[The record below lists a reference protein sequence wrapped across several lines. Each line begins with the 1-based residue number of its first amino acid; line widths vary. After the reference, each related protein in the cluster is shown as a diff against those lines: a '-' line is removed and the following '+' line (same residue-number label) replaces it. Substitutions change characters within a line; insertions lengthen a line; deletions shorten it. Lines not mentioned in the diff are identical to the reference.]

1 MNNRENQLFNNT
13 KSRLTNS
20 FMPDSPHLLPYSDP
34 YKRIWYKA
42 IATLIF
48 YISLPLVYLNFFE
61 YIWFGKVEAPIKFI
75 ISLPAWGLVLS
86 LVSAF
91 LIEKEFR
98 NLLLGKIGILSGAA
112 LFLYSLIGWISGNQI
127 DWMYKDWLLFI
138 YLLDG
143 IAMFFLLSKS
153 YFPKFQLTAYVFFLA
168 YLIYETFQESI
179 KAALAEGIIN
189 TNASIGMDTRVSGGT
204 MIIIAGSLIVTGISI
219 VILCRLRW
227 FWVIPPLGL
236 VSLEFYFG
244 GFIGA
249 TRGAFLGILVV
260 FICSGFSLLLY
271 RLCSKTM
278 VLKPQPS
285 MSLSLL
291 KFLLISFTI
300 FIFTVIMFDIINF
313 DLIQLFQ
320 SSLLYERAFTDES
333 SGSNNERIEEASFVI
348 GNLQDLD
355 FLFGK
360 GLGATFINPIR
371 KGWNVD
377 LEINWLH
384 IGPLTFLL
392 KGGLP
397 LFFLVI
403 FFFYIKLPY
412 LYSKALLNPY
422 AFDSKKRT
430 ALLTVL
436 PGVLGWSIWL
446 LTGGSYDAANFF
458 GLGFA
463 FGAYSHIR
471 KHGLG
476 IFFE

>member
-1 MNNRENQLFNNT
+1 MIYQAFQISIEAMLAEESIST
-13 KSRLTNS
+13 ISR
-20 FMPDSPHLLPYSDP
+20 
-34 YKRIWYKA
+34 
-42 IATLIF
+42 
-48 YISLPLVYLNFFE
+48 
-61 YIWFGKVEAPIKFI
+61 
-75 ISLPAWGLVLS
+75 
-86 LVSAF
+86 
-91 LIEKEFR
+91 
-98 NLLLGKIGILSGAA
+98 IGTETRVAGGVMDILAA
-112 LFLYSLIGWISGNQI
+112 SLI
-127 DWMYKDWLLFI
+127 
-138 YLLDG
+138 
-143 IAMFFLLSKS
+143 
-153 YFPKFQLTAYVFFLA
+153 P
-168 YLIYETFQESI
+168 
-179 KAALAEGIIN
+179 
-189 TNASIGMDTRVSGGT
+189 
-204 MIIIAGSLIVTGISI
+204 TGISI
-219 VILCRLRW
+219 VILCRLGW
-227 FWVIPPLGL
+227 FWVISMLGL
-236 VSLEFYFG
+236 VFLEFYFG
-244 GFIGA
+244 GFIA
-249 TRGAFLGILVV
+249 ASRGAFLSLLVILI
-260 FICSGFSLLLY
+260 FSGFSLLLY

-291 KFLLISFTI
+291 KFILISFTI
-300 FIFTVIMFDIINF
+300 FIFTVIMFDIINI

-333 SGSNNERIEEASFVI
+333 SSSNKERIEEASFVI

-355 FLFGK
+355 FLAGK

-371 KGWNVD
+371 RGWNLD
-377 LEINWLH
+377 MEINWLH

-403 FFFYIKLPY
+403 FFFYIKIPY

-422 AFDSKKRT
+422 AFDSKKCT

-446 LTGGSYDAANFF
+446 LTSGGYFSAHYF

-471 KHGLG
+471 KNGLG

>member
-1 MNNRENQLFNNT
+1 MNNRENKLVN
-13 KSRLTNS
+13 KL
-20 FMPDSPHLLPYSDP
+20 
-34 YKRIWYKA
+34 

-48 YISLPLVYLNFFE
+48 YISLLLLNFNDLVYAWL
-61 YIWFGKVEAPIKFI
+61 GKTEVIIKFI
-75 ISLPAWGLVLS
+75 ISLPTWGVLLS
-86 LVSAF
+86 LASAF

-98 NLLLGKIGILSGAA
+98 KLLLGKIGILYGSA
-112 LFLYSLIGWISGNQI
+112 LFLYILIGWISGNEI
-127 DWMYKDWLLFI
+127 YWMYKEWIIFI
-138 YLLDG
+138 YPWVG
-143 IAMFFLLSKS
+143 MAMFFLLSKS
-153 YFPKFQLTAYVFFLA
+153 YSPKFQLTAYAFFLA
-168 YLIYETFQESI
+168 CMIYQTFQISI
-179 KAALAEGIIN
+179 EAMLAKEGISTI
-189 TNASIGMDTRVSGGT
+189 SRIGTETRVSGGV
-204 MIIIAGSLIVTGISI
+204 MDILAASLIPTGISI
-219 VILCRLRW
+219 VILCRLGW
-227 FWVIPPLGL
+227 FWVISMLGL
-236 VSLEFYFG
+236 VFLEFYFG
-244 GFIGA
+244 GFIA
-249 TRGAFLGILVV
+249 ASRGAFLSLLVILI
-260 FICSGFSLLLY
+260 FSGFSLLLY

-291 KFLLISFTI
+291 KFILISFTI

-313 DLIQLFQ
+313 DLIRLFQ
-320 SSLLYERAFTDES
+320 DNFLYERAFTDES
-333 SGSNNERIEEASFVI
+333 SGSNNARIEEASFVI
-348 GNLQDLD
+348 GNLRDLD

-422 AFDSKKRT
+422 AFDSKKCT

-436 PGVLGWSIWL
+436 PGVFGWSIWL
-446 LTGGSYDAANFF
+446 LTCGGYFSAHYF